1 MRYLLAIAFTAAPF
15 VFGLIRYLE
24 TGSDLRML
32 WMAGASFIGA
42 LAVWAI
48 AKSRKDRTRST
59 LVFSIATLVV
69 STLFAGFTA
78 ILLGATSG
86 PGGWMVA
93 FVLGLCWMARYILA
107 APSHAGST

>member
-1 MRYLLAIAFTAAPF
+1 MRYPLAIAFTAAPF

-24 TGSDLRML
+24 TGTDLRML

-42 LAVWAI
+42 LVVWAI
-48 AKSRKDRTRST
+48 AKSRNENNRST
-59 LVFSIATLVV
+59 LVFAIATLVV
-69 STLFAGFTA
+69 ATLFAGSTA

-93 FVLGLCWMARYILA
+93 FVLGLCWMARYILT
-107 APSHAGST
+107 APSRARSA